1 MRNLLEEQLRTA
13 ATTSSSKLGLGLIVG
28 IAAAVL
34 AASKGARALVQAVNV
49 AYDEDETRGFVK
61 LRVLGLTIT
70 LVGLI
75 FIVAALLA
83 LTVLPAVGDRMGDG
97 GRLAASIIRWPLLA
111 LLGVVALAALYRYAP
126 DRDDARW
133 EWVTPGALTAVV
145 IWLLGSVAFTI
156 YADQFGS
163 FGKTYG
169 ALGAVVVLM
178 LWLFITAMA
187 VLTGAEING
196 ETERQTMKDTTIGA
210 AAPARPAR
218 RVRRRHRRR
227 RLLASCR
234 HDESPR
240 PSRGPCGDQGGS
252 ARCTPEA
259 HGSESDHR
267 DRQMRRRRRDERHQA
282 DAATGRGS
290 GSSRSASSRV
300 ERGTGQ
306 ATWRGS
312 RVRPGQLVHQVVAD
326 AGDRVRPAV
335 DVELAPDRRHAPGA
349 EVADLVRVATG
360 LAPGPQRRAEAE
372 LVLQALVVEEVGVAR
387 RRGPAGV
394 GCPTRRT
401 RSARHR
407 TPRHRR
413 GPAGTRR
420 RVIGPPVKPPV

>member
-1 MRNLLEEQLRTA
+1 MVDHATDGRHAEQPQQIGVRGWTAIARRVTEQFKSDNVTILAAGVAFCLLLALAPALVAVLSVYGMVSDPADISSQIDQFSSALPADMRNLLEEQLRTA
-13 ATTSSSKLGLGLIVG
+13 ATTSSSKLGLGLIIG

-61 LRVLGLTIT
+61 LRVLGLSIT

-83 LTVLPAVGDRMGDG
+83 LTVLPAAGDRLGDG

-111 LLGVVALAALYRYAP
+111 LLGVVALSALYRYAP

-196 ETERQTMKDTTIGA
+196 ETERQTTEDSTVGA
-210 AAPARPAR
+210 
-218 RVRRRHRRR
+218 RR
-227 RLLASCR
+227 RL
-234 HDESPR
+234 
-240 PSRGPCGDQGGS
+240 GQ
-252 ARCTPEA
+252 
-259 HGSESDHR
+259 R
-267 DRQMRRRRRDERHQA
+267 DAYAA
-282 DAATGRGS
+282 DTVG
-290 GSSRSASSRV
+290 
-300 ERGTGQ
+300 
-306 ATWRGS
+306 
-312 RVRPGQLVHQVVAD
+312 AD
-326 AGDRVRPAV
+326 
-335 DVELAPDRRHAPGA
+335 
-349 EVADLVRVATG
+349 
-360 LAPGPQRRAEAE
+360 
-372 LVLQALVVEEVGVAR
+372 
-387 RRGPAGV
+387 
-394 GCPTRRT
+394 
-401 RSARHR
+401 S
-407 TPRHRR
+407 
-413 GPAGTRR
+413 
-420 RVIGPPVKPPV
+420 